1 MNTKLTLASTQFI
14 THSLTNWSGYV
25 FRDLPWKRN
34 ATPYTIWISEVI
46 LQQTQ
51 VKQGTPYFLQFLAR
65 FPSVSSLATAPEADV
80 LKQWEGL
87 GYYSRAR
94 NLHAAAKLIMEK
106 HQGIFPTN
114 YNDIRALPGIG
125 AYTAA
130 AIASFA
136 YNQPYAVLDGNVY
149 RVLSRV
155 LGIETPINT
164 PKAEKEFTTLAQQ
177 LLLQADSADQ
187 WNQTIMD
194 FGALQ
199 CKPALPLCPECP
211 LAQICYANQHNVQN
225 SLPIKAK
232 SLPKKN
238 RVLDF
243 FWIETHGKIY
253 LEKRTRQD
261 IWKGLYQLPSIER
274 HSDAA
279 TASSTL
285 PQLGTFKQILSHQ
298 IIHGTIYKGQPS
310 ALDLSHYQLIEIDD
324 LSNFPFPL
332 PLKKFLEAKL

>member
-1 MNTKLTLASTQFI
+1 MNTKLTLGLTQFI

-25 FRDLPWKRN
+25 FRDLPWKHN

-51 VKQGTPYFLQFLAR
+51 VKQGTPYFLQFLVR

-106 HQGIFPTN
+106 HQGVFPTN

-155 LGIETPINT
+155 LGLETPINT
-164 PKAEKEFTTLAQQ
+164 PKAEKEFTALAQQ
-177 LLLQADSADQ
+177 LLLQADSPSQ

-199 CKPALPLCPECP
+199 CKPASPLCPECP
-211 LAQICYANQHNVQN
+211 LAQVCYANQHNAQ
-225 SLPIKAK
+225 SGLPIKAK
-232 SLPKKN
+232 NLPKKQ
-238 RVLDF
+238 RFLDF
-243 FWIETHGKIY
+243 FWIETQEKIY
-253 LEKRTRQD
+253 LERRTGQD
-261 IWKGLYQLPSIER
+261 IWKGLYQLPSIECP
-274 HSDAA
+274 SDTA
-279 TASSTL
+279 TTYAL
-285 PQLGTFKQILSHQ
+285 PALGTFKQILSHQ
-298 IIHGTIYKGQPS
+298 VIHGTIYKGQPS
-310 ALDLSHYQLIEIDD
+310 ALTLSNYQLVEINN
-324 LSNFPFPL
+324 LSTYPFPL
-332 PLKKFLEAKL
+332 PLKKFLETRL